1 MASTPITP
9 ARTKTAQ
16 LDANSTRKSQKAYQV
31 SDEFN
36 AKEVN
41 DEFDRIHERINQLVV
56 ESAALDDLTTTY
68 VAGDMGTAAAIAAAL
83 NTTNSRIN
91 ALYAVMRQ
99 AGLFRQA

>member
-9 ARTKTAQ
+9 ARTKIAQ
-16 LDANSTRKSQKAYQV
+16 PDANSTRKSQKAYQV

-56 ESAALDDLTTTY
+56 ESAALDDLPE
-68 VAGDMGTAAAIAAAL
+68 DGTA
-83 NTTNSRIN
+83 TNAQICTRIN